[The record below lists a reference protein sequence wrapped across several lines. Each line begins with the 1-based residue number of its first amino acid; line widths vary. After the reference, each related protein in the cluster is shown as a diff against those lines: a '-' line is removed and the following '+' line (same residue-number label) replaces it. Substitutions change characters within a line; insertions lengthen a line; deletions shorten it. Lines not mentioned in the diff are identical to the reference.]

1 MINHEADKFIKQ
13 IFDSLKNR
21 YENNLKSIKGSE
33 FLFDDVH
40 LLYYKCYKRNP
51 NCGGSYIDSP
61 DWIKIKKSNNKA
73 RNPINKKNEKSFQ
86 YAVTVV
92 LNPKEIG
99 ENAEKITKIKPF
111 MNKYKWKRIN
121 FSSEKVDWKKI
132 EKNDLLMLY
141 MLKKKEICC
150 TYVSKY
156 NSNREK
162 QVIVLMIPDGE
173 RWHYLAVKKLSALLR
188 GITSKFNDDFY
199 YLNCLHS
206 FRTKKNL
213 NLMRK
218 YVKIKIFVML

>member
-1 MINHEADKFIKQ
+1 
-13 IFDSLKNR
+13 
-21 YENNLKSIKGSE
+21 
-33 FLFDDVH
+33 
-40 LLYYKCYKRNP
+40 
-51 NCGGSYIDSP
+51 
-61 DWIKIKKSNNKA
+61 
-73 RNPINKKNEKSFQ
+73 
-86 YAVTVV
+86 
-92 LNPKEIG
+92 
-99 ENAEKITKIKPF
+99 
-111 MNKYKWKRIN
+111 
-121 FSSEKVDWKKI
+121 
-132 EKNDLLMLY
+132 